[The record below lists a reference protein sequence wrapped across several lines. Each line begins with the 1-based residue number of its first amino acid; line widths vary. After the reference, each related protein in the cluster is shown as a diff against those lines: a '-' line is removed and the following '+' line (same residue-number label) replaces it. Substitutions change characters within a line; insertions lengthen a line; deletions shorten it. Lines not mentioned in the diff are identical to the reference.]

1 MVFEGFGAAVNG
13 VMHTSLNLEGSGGAS
28 LRMSRIP
35 VELIYRVSFRNKD
48 LWLGGAIILEQILWS
63 VDGWTGQEGK
73 GGVLRKDE
81 DKCKKKF
88 ICRCQAPIF
97 HYYIIIVSPLA
108 PSRAMTS

>member
-13 VMHTSLNLEGSGGAS
+13 VMLTSLNLEGSGGAS

-48 LWLGGAIILEQILWS
+48 LWLGGAIILEQTLS
-63 VDGWTGQEGK
+63 AGGLMDRAERDG
-73 GGVLRKDE
+73 LRKGE
-81 DKCKKKF
+81 DK
-88 ICRCQAPIF
+88 IHLSLSGA
-97 HYYIIIVSPLA
+97 HLSLLYYNRITITLA